1 MHTAEADLYKQG
13 NIYAQGGRR
22 SAAGRMLTEAVIVE
36 KLSRPQDYHNSM
48 TEDLRAQ
55 SFKDSRSRALH
66 RLQEVQ
72 CYFTVWY
79 RVDYGRSKELPAD
92 VTTSHVRQEV
102 WSIRAEK
109 PFSSLTASTT
119 ASAQGLPSSSVWS
132 CPQTRAQEMA
142 DAPAVIEE
150 PQECPSQNT

>member
-55 SFKDSRSRALH
+55 IFKGRQQITCLTSFTGGAVLFHSV
-66 RLQEVQ
+66 VQ
-72 CYFTVWY
+72 SGLWT
-79 RVDYGRSKELPAD
+79 
-92 VTTSHVRQEV
+92 Q
-102 WSIRAEK
+102 
-109 PFSSLTASTT
+109 
-119 ASAQGLPSSSVWS
+119 QGAA
-132 CPQTRAQEMA
+132 R
-142 DAPAVIEE
+142 
-150 PQECPSQNT
+150 